1 MRRIGVYICNYNG
14 CKYVLDNI
22 ASLKRQTFDDFDIHV
37 VDNASTDGSVSSISA
52 AYPDVEIIRMPEN
65 KGGSGGFEAGI
76 QDSISKGYAY
86 TALLD
91 NDIKLAPDVFEI
103 MYNYLEEHRD
113 TAIVGGKV
121 FVMDRPELV
130 QDFGCKLDFE
140 QFREIPQYTHVPD
153 GSVDMPEVNECDYIP
168 TCAVLIRTDLM
179 MKHGTMPTENFIY
192 YDDVELSYQMVSA
205 GYKVAALGKAKV
217 LHKGGFNKA
226 RNNTRI
232 KYYFQRN
239 SLKFFSKYIKDN
251 EIDIFIEKA
260 LDTVFNRLYGFKSKG
275 MYELFDSTMYAFDDF
290 LHGIMGKV
298 DEYKISEYGCIYT
311 PLQKLSM
318 ENELVYL
325 QLIDLDNDEDTM
337 GVCIY
342 LCETMQ
348 SVNPNL
354 KVCVDISKTR
364 LSKEDLEKYKMHLAK
379 APDIQI
385 VENSTDAM
393 ERGLKLVQCEHC
405 SKVVE
410 DILPYVYVD
419 RFANCISNKE
429 EYMSYTSLAGM
440 KKFFKQLYR
449 PLMKNTVILYRKK
462 ME

>member
-1 MRRIGVYICNYNG
+1 MRKIGVYICNYNG

-22 ASLKRQTFDDFDIHV
+22 ASLKKQTFVDFDIYV
-37 VDNASTDGSVSSISA
+37 VDNASTDDSIRSIST
-52 AYPDVEIIRMPEN
+52 AYPDVNIIRMMEN

-76 QDSISKGYAY
+76 QDSISKGYTY

-140 QFREIPQYTHVPD
+140 QFREIPQYIHVPD
-153 GSVDMPEVNECDYIP
+153 GSVNMPEVNECDYIP

-179 MKHGTMPTENFIY
+179 VKYGSMPVENFIY
-192 YDDVELSYQMVSA
+192 YDDVELSYRMVSA

-217 LHKGGFNKA
+217 WHKGGFNKA

-239 SLKFFSKYIKDN
+239 SLKFFSKYINDN
-251 EIDIFIEKA
+251 EIDAFIDKA

-275 MYELFDSTMYAFDDF
+275 MYELFNSTMYAFDDF
-290 LHGIMGKV
+290 LHGTLGKA
-298 DEYKISEYGCIYT
+298 DEYKVSEYNCIYT
-311 PLQKLSM
+311 PLQKLSI
-318 ENELVYL
+318 ENKLVWL
-325 QLIDLDNDEDTM
+325 ELIDLDDDEDTM

-348 SVNPNL
+348 SANPNL
-354 KVCVDISKTR
+354 EVCVDISRTR
-364 LSKEDLEKYKMHLAK
+364 LTKDNLNKYMMHLAK
-379 APDIQI
+379 APNIQI
-385 VENSTDAM
+385 TEKSTNLLKN
-393 ERGLKLVQCEHC
+393 GIKLVQCEHC
-405 SKVVE
+405 SKVE
-410 DILPYVYVD
+410 KDILPNVYVD
-419 RFANCISNKE
+419 RFANCICNE
-429 EYMSYTSLAGM
+429 EDYMSYTSLEGM
-440 KKFFKQLYR
+440 KNFFKQLYK
-449 PLMKNTVILYRKK
+449 PLMKNAVILHRRK
-462 ME
+462 